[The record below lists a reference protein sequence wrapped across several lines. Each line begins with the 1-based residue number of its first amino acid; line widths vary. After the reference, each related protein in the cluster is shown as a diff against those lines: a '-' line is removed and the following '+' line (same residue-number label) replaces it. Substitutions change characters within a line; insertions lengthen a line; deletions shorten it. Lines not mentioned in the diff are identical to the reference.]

1 MKQRSILR
9 SEVHEVTGNARE
21 AGRSTIDRMLTL
33 LEALDEPRLTL
44 TEVAMKADLPISTAG
59 RILNALE
66 QWGGVSRG
74 VDGTY
79 EVGHRLWEIGAR
91 ASKASVLREASR
103 PALARL
109 SGSTGESAQL
119 AVLEGGSALI
129 VECLAANNARPIA
142 TRVGG
147 RLPFHASAAGRVL
160 LAHEDDDFIAKV
172 LRGKLQ
178 RLTPYTQVMP
188 GRLAQELLAV
198 RRGGAAA
205 VREEMTLGRSSV
217 AAPVR
222 DRVGTVVAALG
233 VVVTSNADLDR
244 LLPQVRLGARDIE
257 RRLVGAESQQ
267 VSRWSVRD
275 HSSPQRWRDQM
286 GAAG

>member
-1 MKQRSILR
+1 M
-9 SEVHEVTGNARE
+9 TGNARE
-21 AGRSTIDRMLTL
+21 AGRSTIDRVLTL
-33 LEALDEPRLTL
+33 LEALDEPHLTL
-44 TEVAMKADLPISTAG
+44 SEVAMKADLPISTAS
-59 RILNALE
+59 RILAALE

-119 AVLEGGSALI
+119 AVLEGDSALVI
-129 VECLAANNARPIA
+129 ECLTGHKASPIA

-147 RLPFHASAAGRVL
+147 RLPLHASAAGRVL
-160 LAHEDDDFIAKV
+160 LAHADDEFIAKV
-172 LRGKLQ
+172 LRGRLQ

-188 GRLAQELLAV
+188 GRLAQELMAV
-198 RRGGAAA
+198 RRRGAAA

-222 DRVGTVVAALG
+222 DRFGTVVAALG
-233 VVVTSNADLDR
+233 VVVTSNTDLDR
-244 LLPQVRLGARDIE
+244 LLSQVRLGARDTE
-257 RRLVGAESQQ
+257 RRLVGADSEECPEGQPATASAPGRL
-267 VSRWSVRD
+267 S
-275 HSSPQRWRDQM
+275 DQLEAT
-286 GAAG
+286 G